1 MATQEKGLV
10 KALETRDIFA
20 AGVGLV
26 VAASTLVSDFQGW
39 FAGGRGF
46 ALALAAM
53 FIANMLLGLSAAE
66 LSTTYPKA
74 GALYD
79 YGAAATPGGH
89 AAKSIVG
96 IFLGFLFYS
105 MFAFAGGGET
115 TAGAAGAQGL
125 FNAGSLAMWIII
137 LTILAVIPN
146 LLGIAVLARV
156 ELILLVGM
164 LGIRYFFGA
173 AGFGGFSDAGAW
185 SFANIPGGEL
195 TFTAIIALGGGFAF
209 WSFVGI
215 EFVAPLAEETRDP
228 ARSIPRG
235 IIWGLVAILVTS
247 LFMGVGVLG
256 AMDPGFGA
264 GVSEDAPQLDVGIAM
279 FGDTG
284 RVLMALAS
292 VLATFA
298 SMTIV
303 FAAMPRI
310 LYGISRNGHFFGPL
324 SKIFGSVH
332 PRYRTPW
339 VATIVTAVLY
349 VVVAISFGGVVEQ
362 IFTAAYVWILLYAI
376 YHVLVVASRF
386 VNPDVERPFR
396 LPLIVPIF
404 GFAFTMYLWWA
415 AFSDPL
421 DPDDPA
427 AGSLHRFFGPRG
439 LWLIGGSLVAA
450 IVSYALRNTSGV
462 SDKLE
467 EEVAQ
472 EI

>member
-1 MATQEKGLV
+1 MATQERGLV
-10 KALETRDIFA
+10 KALETKDIFA

-46 ALALAAM
+46 AIALAAM

-96 IFLGFLFYS
+96 IFLGFLFYT

-125 FNAGSLAMWIII
+125 FDAGSLELWIII
-137 LTILAVIPN
+137 LTILAVLPN
-146 LLGIAVLARV
+146 LLGIEVLARV
-156 ELILLVGM
+156 EMILIVGM
-164 LGIRYFFGA
+164 LAIRYFFGL
-173 AGFGGFSDAGAW
+173 AGFAGFSEAGGW
-185 SFANIPGGEL
+185 SFSNIPPGEL

-228 ARSIPRG
+228 TRSIPRG
-235 IIWGLVAILVTS
+235 IIWALVAILVTS
-247 LFMGVGVLG
+247 LFMGIGVLG
-256 AMDPGFGA
+256 SLTSDFGA
-264 GVSEDAPQLDVGIAM
+264 TVSADAPQLDVGIAM

-303 FAAMPRI
+303 FASMPRI

-324 SKIFGSVH
+324 SKVFGSVH

-339 VATIVTAVLY
+339 VATFATAILY
-349 VVVAISFGGVVEQ
+349 VVVAISFGAVVEQ

-386 VNPDVERPFR
+386 VNPDVDRPFK
-396 LPLIVPIF
+396 LPLWVPIA
-404 GFAFTMYLWWA
+404 GFALTIYLWWA
-415 AFSDPL
+415 AFSDPA
-421 DPDDPA
+421 DPADPA
-427 AGSLHRFFGPRG
+427 AGNLHGFFGPRA
-439 LWLIGGSLVAA
+439 LWMIGGSLVAA
-450 IVSYALRNTSGV
+450 IVSYALRGTSGV
-462 SDKLE
+462 GDHLE
-467 EEVAQ
+467 DEVQQQA
-472 EI
+472 